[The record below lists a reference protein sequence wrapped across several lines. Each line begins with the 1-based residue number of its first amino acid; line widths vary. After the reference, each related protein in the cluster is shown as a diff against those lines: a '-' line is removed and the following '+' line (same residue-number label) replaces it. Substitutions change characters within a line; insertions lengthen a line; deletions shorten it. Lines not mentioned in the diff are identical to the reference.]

1 MSNFEIIKRLFKT
14 YTKSYVNK
22 ILISVFFSLLVAGS
36 TSAIAWLLDP
46 AIEKIFIEKNQ
57 TLILIIPAL
66 IILAF
71 TTKGISMYL
80 AKVIMIG
87 VAHDLQKNIQA
98 DLLDSIIKADTKLID
113 KKHSGKF
120 ISNLTFDVSLITNL
134 VSTGL
139 LNVTKD
145 TLTLIGLLTVMF
157 YQNWKLSLIAL
168 IMIPLASFFA
178 RSLGKR
184 MGKVT
189 TELQEKAGNLTTY
202 LLEIFKNHKLIK
214 IFQKENYE
222 NQRSK
227 KFLNELKEKGKKTNI
242 VLTRASPIMET
253 LTGIMIAGLI
263 YYSGK
268 LIISN
273 ELAINNFF
281 SFLAAMMLAYQ
292 PVRSLAT
299 LNISINSSLSAAKRV
314 LPIIDHKNEIFE
326 KSDDKD
332 LKIIEGSVDFKNVS
346 FKYDTK
352 KDSALNLINLK
363 IKGGKMTS
371 LVGYSGAGKSTI
383 LNLIP
388 RFYDCNSGDI
398 LIDGQSIYKSKL
410 SSLRKNISLVSQD
423 VTLFDDTI
431 INNISYA
438 DLNASEDEVKKVAK
452 LSFAD
457 DFIQRLPDKYNTLIG
472 ENGLRLSGGEKQR
485 ISIARAMLKKSKIIL
500 LDEATSSLDAETEN
514 KIQKALSILIKD
526 RTAIVIAHRLST
538 ILNSDNIYVINSGK
552 VIEVGTHSELLSN
565 SEIYKSFYQK
575 QIRKD

>member
-1 MSNFEIIKRLFKT
+1 MTNFEIIKRLYKT
-14 YTKSYVNK
+14 YTKNYLNK
-22 ILISVFFSLLVAGS
+22 IFISVFFSLLVAAS
-36 TSAIAWLLDP
+36 TSGIAWLLDP

-57 TLILIIPAL
+57 TLIFIIPGL

-71 TTKGISMYL
+71 TTKGLSMYF
-80 AKVIMIG
+80 AKTIMIR
-87 VAHDLQKNIQA
+87 VAQEVQKNIQS
-98 DLLDSIIKADTKLID
+98 DMLSSIIKADTKILD
-113 KKHSGKF
+113 KKNSGKF
-120 ISNLTFDVSLITNL
+120 VSNITFDAGLITNL

-145 TLTLIGLLTVMF
+145 TLTLVGLLSVMF
-157 YQNWKLSLIAL
+157 YQNWKLSAVAL

-178 RSLGKR
+178 RNLGKR

-189 TELQEKAGNLTTY
+189 TEVQEKAGNLTTY
-202 LLEIFKNHKLIK
+202 LFEMLKNHKLIK
-214 IFQKENYE
+214 IFQKENFE
-222 NQRSK
+222 KERSD
-227 KFLNELKEKGKKTNI
+227 KFLNELKEKGTKTLI
-242 VLTRASPIMET
+242 VLVRATPIMEF
-253 LTGIMIAGLI
+253 LTGIMIASLI
-263 YYSGK
+263 YYAGK
-268 LIISN
+268 LIITE

-299 LNISINSSLSAAKRV
+299 LNISINQSLSAAKRV
-314 LPIIDHKNEIFE
+314 LPIIDEKNEIFE
-326 KSDDKD
+326 KNSDQKLEISDGD
-332 LKIIEGSVDFKNVS
+332 IEFKNVS
-346 FKYDTK
+346 FKYDSK
-352 KDSALNLINLK
+352 EDSALNSISIK

-388 RFYDCNSGDI
+388 RFYDCSSGDI
-398 LIDGQSIYKSKL
+398 LIDNQSIYKSKL
-410 SSLRKNISLVSQD
+410 SSLRKNISLVTQE

-431 INNISYA
+431 KNNISYA
-438 DLNASEDEVKKVAK
+438 NIEASEDEIIEVAK
-452 LSFAD
+452 LSFAH
-457 DFIQRLPDKYNTLIG
+457 DFIQKLPDGYNTLIG

-514 KIQKALSILIKD
+514 KIQQALNILIKD
-526 RTAIVIAHRLST
+526 RTAVVIAHRLST
-538 ILNSDNIYVINSGK
+538 ILNSDNIYVMSNGK
-552 VIEVGTHSELLSN
+552 IIDTGNHSELLSN